1 MSGGV
6 DSAVAAARAL
16 EAGHEVIGVHLALSR
31 SPEAV
36 RAGSRGCCSLED
48 SADARRVADKL
59 GIPFYVWDFSDRFA
73 EDVIDDFVDSYSIGE
88 TPNPCLRCNE
98 KIKFEALLD
107 RSIALGFDAVVTGH
121 YARLDDKGV
130 MRRGIDANKDQS
142 YVLGVLTDEQLAH
155 CMFPVGDTVKP
166 EIREEAKSNGFGV
179 ASKPDSHDICF
190 IPDGRTQAFLGK
202 KIGLRPGIM
211 KDQDGQQVAQ
221 HDGVYGF
228 TIGQRKGLGLPR
240 EGLDGQPRYVTD
252 IDAATGTVTVGKRED
267 LRIGGIVADRL
278 KRLTPEKHG
287 REFRCEVQVRAHGGV
302 VPAIAR
308 LVDDPEPVTPAGRE
322 KKDGEAPW
330 RLELELLEPLEGV
343 ARGQAA
349 VVYQPDEEGDIL
361 LGSGTIR
368 ATSPWES
375 TDQVPSTDAEN
386 QPA

>member
-6 DSAVAAARAL
+6 DSAVAASRAL
-16 EAGHEVIGVHLALSR
+16 EAGHDVVGVHLALSQ

-59 GIPFYVWDFSDRFA
+59 GIPFYVWDFSDRFKA
-73 EDVIDDFVDSYSIGE
+73 DVIDDFVDSYSIGE

-107 RSIALGFDAVVTGH
+107 RSIALGFDAVATGH
-121 YARLDDKGV
+121 YARLHDGV
-130 MRRGIDANKDQS
+130 LRRGIDANKDQS

-166 EIREEAKSNGFGV
+166 DIREEAAENGFGV

-190 IPDGRTQAFLGK
+190 IPDGRTQAFLGN
-202 KIGLRPGIM
+202 KIGLRPGM
-211 KDQDGQQVAQ
+211 VQSTGGEKLAD

-240 EGLDGQPRYVTD
+240 EGLDGKPRYVTD
-252 IDAATGTVTVGKRED
+252 IDAATGTVTVGHRRD

-278 KRLTPEKHG
+278 KRLDPEVHG
-287 REFRCEVQVRAHGGV
+287 REFDCEVQVRAHGGV
-302 VPAIAR
+302 VPAVAR

-322 KKDGEAPW
+322 KREDEAPF
-330 RLELELLEPLEGV
+330 RLELELAEPLEGV

-349 VVYQPDEEGDIL
+349 VVYRPDEAGDIL

-368 ATSPWES
+368 ATTPW
-375 TDQVPSTDAEN
+375 DRN
-386 QPA
+386 

>member
-1 MSGGV
+1 MRVVAAMSGGV
-6 DSAVAAARAL
+6 DSAVAASRAL
-16 EAGHEVIGVHLALSR
+16 EAGHDVVGVHLALSQ

-59 GIPFYVWDFSDRFA
+59 GIPFYVWDFSDRFKA
-73 EDVIDDFVDSYSIGE
+73 DVIDNFVDSYSIGE

-107 RSIALGFDAVVTGH
+107 RSIALGFDAVATGH
-121 YARLDDKGV
+121 YARLHDGV
-130 MRRGIDANKDQS
+130 LRRGIDANKDQS

-166 EIREEAKSNGFGV
+166 DIREEAADHGFGV

-190 IPDGRTQAFLGK
+190 IPDGRTQAFLGN
-202 KIGLRPGIM
+202 KIGLRPGM
-211 KDQDGQQVAQ
+211 VQSTEGEKLAD

-228 TIGQRKGLGLPR
+228 TVGQRKGLGLPR
-240 EGLDGQPRYVTD
+240 EGLDGKPRYVTD
-252 IDAATGTVTVGKRED
+252 IDAATGTVTVGHRQD

-278 KRLTPEKHG
+278 KRLNPEVHG
-287 REFRCEVQVRAHGGV
+287 REFNCEVQVRAHGGV
-302 VPAIAR
+302 VPAVAR

-322 KKDGEAPW
+322 KNENEAPW
-330 RLELELLEPLEGV
+330 RLELELTEPLEGV

-349 VVYQPDEEGDIL
+349 VVYRPDEDGDIL

-368 ATSPWES
+368 ATSPWK
-375 TDQVPSTDAEN
+375 
-386 QPA
+386 

>member
-1 MSGGV
+1 MRVVAAMSGGV
-6 DSAVAAARAL
+6 DSAVAASRAL
-16 EAGHEVIGVHLALSR
+16 EAGHDVVGVHLALSQ

-59 GIPFYVWDFSDRFA
+59 GIPFYVWDFSDRFKA
-73 EDVIDDFVDSYSIGE
+73 DVIDNFVDSYSIGE

-107 RSIALGFDAVVTGH
+107 RSIALGFDAVATGH
-121 YARLDDKGV
+121 YARLHDGV
-130 MRRGIDANKDQS
+130 LRRGIDANKDQS

-166 EIREEAKSNGFGV
+166 DIREEAADHGFGV

-190 IPDGRTQAFLGK
+190 IPDGRTQAFLGN
-202 KIGLRPGIM
+202 KIGLRPGM
-211 KDQDGQQVAQ
+211 VQSTEGEKLAD

-228 TIGQRKGLGLPR
+228 TVGQRKGLGLPR
-240 EGLDGQPRYVTD
+240 EGLDGKPRYVTD
-252 IDAATGTVTVGKRED
+252 IDAATGTVTVGHRQD

-278 KRLTPEKHG
+278 KRLNPEVHG
-287 REFRCEVQVRAHGGV
+287 REFNCEVQVRAHGGV
-302 VPAIAR
+302 VPAVAR

-322 KKDGEAPW
+322 KNENEAPW
-330 RLELELLEPLEGV
+330 RLELKLTEPLEGV

-349 VVYQPDEEGDIL
+349 VVYRPDKDGDIL

-368 ATSPWES
+368 ATSPWK
-375 TDQVPSTDAEN
+375 
-386 QPA
+386 

>member
-1 MSGGV
+1 MRVVAAMSGGV

-16 EAGHEVIGVHLALSR
+16 KEGHEVIGVHLALSR

-73 EDVIDDFVDSYSIGE
+73 ADVIDNFVDSYAIGE

-121 YARLDDKGV
+121 YARLHDGV
-130 MRRGIDANKDQS
+130 MRRGVDDSKDQS
-142 YVLGVLTDEQLAH
+142 YVLGVLTQEQLRH
-155 CMFPVGDTVKP
+155 CMFPVGDTEKP
-166 EIREEAKSNGFGV
+166 LIRQEAKALGFGV

-190 IPDGRTQAFLGK
+190 IPDGRTQAFLGN
-202 KIGLRPGIM
+202 KIGLRPGI
-211 KDQDGQQVAQ
+211 VANTKGEKVAD
-221 HDGVYGF
+221 HEGVYGF

-240 EGLDGQPRYVTD
+240 SGLDGSPRYVTD
-252 IDAATGTVTVGKRED
+252 IDAASGTVTVGTRED
-267 LRIGGIVADRL
+267 LRTGFIVADRL
-278 KRLTPEKHG
+278 KRLDPAVLG
-287 REFRCEVQVRAHGGV
+287 REFDCEVQVRAHGGV
-302 VPAIAR
+302 VPARAV
-308 LVDDPEPVTPAGRE
+308 LVEDPEPRTPAGRV
-322 KKDGEAPW
+322 KEAEESPW

-349 VVYQPDEEGDIL
+349 VVYQPDPEGDIV

-368 ATSPWES
+368 FTAKR
-375 TDQVPSTDAEN
+375 AE
-386 QPA
+386 PEEKR